1 MDLSEQRMFDELADK
16 CGNRYLAVKFI
27 SKKARFLDSKL
38 AKSVL
43 ISKLMTWVLTGRE
56 IDIESNINN
65 LYKLNPDLIVM
76 ENYLEF
82 VEDESVKRQVRK
94 SYIASVRNR
103 HLVYDT
109 SEGLNR
115 YKQNRANI
123 LLRMIWYQF
132 ELYAN

>member
-1 MDLSEQRMFDELADK
+1 MFDELVDK

-43 ISKLMTWVLTGRE
+43 ISKLMTWVLTGKE

-82 VEDESVKRQVRK
+82 VGDESVKRQVRK

>member
-1 MDLSEQRMFDELADK
+1 MDLSEQRMFDELVDK

-43 ISKLMTWVLTGRE
+43 ISKLMTWVLTGKE

-82 VEDESVKRQVRK
+82 VGDESVKRQVRK